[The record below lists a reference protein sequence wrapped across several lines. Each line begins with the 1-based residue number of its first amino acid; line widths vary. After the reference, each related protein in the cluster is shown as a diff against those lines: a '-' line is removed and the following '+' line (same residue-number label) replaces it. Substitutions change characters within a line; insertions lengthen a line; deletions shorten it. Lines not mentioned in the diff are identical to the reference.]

1 MSQNPLRICHAFL
14 FFSIRFAGGTSDL
27 MFKICKAQEKQ
38 KHQPMVYSGDYK
50 FDHELAEKLPN
61 TRFRVLKSWLDR
73 AGFSIMPGLA
83 AQLQSD
89 RDEIDIVHMHVFRT
103 FQNVVLYKFCQ
114 RNNIPFVLDAHGAV
128 PYYHRKN
135 GLKKLFDRIWGRK
148 MMHDADFLIAET
160 EVGVQEYLD
169 VDPTLNRE
177 NIVVISPPFD
187 TDEFETLP
195 EKGKFRAEHNISPD
209 KKVIMFLGRVHHIK
223 GNDFLIEGFAELCK
237 QRDDCLLVIVGGDDG
252 HMDECKALADK
263 LGVADKTMF
272 TGFIGGDDK
281 NSALI
286 DADIVA
292 QMSRQEQG
300 AWAPFE
306 AVLCGTPIVVTDHT
320 GAGEDVRR
328 VDAGATV
335 EFDNPGA
342 LAGTFN
348 DIFENYSAAK
358 EKTMKAKEF
367 IETKMSMNARAQEYV
382 DVYQRAIAKRQNS

>member
-1 MSQNPLRICHAFL
+1 MITGPLRICHAFL

-38 KHQPMVYSGDYK
+38 KHHPIVYSGDYK
-50 FDHELAEKLPN
+50 FDSELADKLPK
-61 TRFRVLKSWLDR
+61 TRFRILKSWFDK

-83 AQLQSD
+83 KQLHAD
-89 RDEIDIVHMHVFRT
+89 RNQIDIVHMHVFRT
-103 FQNVVLYKFCQ
+103 FQNLILYKFCR
-114 RNNIPFVLDAHGAV
+114 RNNIPYVIDAHGAV

-135 GLKKLFDRIWGRK
+135 LIKKLFDRIWGRK
-148 MMHDADFLIAET
+148 MLNDAEFLIAET

-169 VDPTLNRE
+169 IDASLNRE
-177 NIVVISPPFD
+177 NIAVISPPFD

-195 EKGKFRAEHNISPD
+195 TKGLFRAEHRISPD
-209 KKVIMFLGRVHHIK
+209 QKVIMFLGRVHHIK

-237 QRDDCLLVIVGGDDG
+237 KRQDCLLVIVGGDDG
-252 HMDECKALADK
+252 HMDDCKTLAEKLCITDK
-263 LGVADKTMF
+263 VKF
-272 TGFIGGDDK
+272 TGFIGGADK

-328 VDAGATV
+328 VDAGETV
-335 EFDNPGA
+335 EFGNAPA
-342 LAGTFN
+342 LASVFN
-348 DIFENYSAAK
+348 DILDNYATAK
-358 EKTMKAKEF
+358 TRTLKAKNY
-367 IETKMSMNARAQEYV
+367 IETKMSMNARAQEYI
-382 DVYQRAIAKRQNS
+382 DIYESAIAKRRGF